1 MVFGSNMLHTLIIWP
16 NAMNKEQFILNDLKK
31 SFKIKRFFSMNW
43 TKEEFLK
50 NLYIFYASMDAAKLD
65 TIAYKNMIANKVK
78 VNGTGIFDVL
88 VVEDPQ
94 PKIEHT
100 KTIGGECDANA
111 NIYAKKTYYRSL
123 TKPGYKIHSSNNTEE
138 TTRDLLS
145 LFNLTVDEFE
155 KKYPGYD
162 ERPIV
167 YPSMSR
173 GIVGGFNTI
182 YDFFKTLNHNIK
194 YCVLRGF
201 EELPEKY
208 PIDGGD
214 IDILVE
220 DKRFFKYLTDGQK
233 VYPEAY
239 RIQYTVNIAGKPVK
253 IDVRNVGDNYYC
265 NKWEK
270 DILERR
276 QLVNGI
282 YVPCNDDYKYSL
294 LYHCLLQKKSISPKY
309 TDIFKS
315 FNLIGTT
322 DYLLDELSKYMVS
335 HMYEFVT
342 PSDLKVYSNV
352 ENIEKLTGKKIK
364 KLGGILNGQ
373 MYKFIDCV
381 YERKNSFIKYGIS
394 NVIDSEKKVLGGM
407 YTQYFPRVLAYGTD
421 GSFSK
426 FEMTRMPGVQL
437 DKLKSS
443 PNFLN
448 TNGDKIFNSLLDIL
462 ITLLDNNVI
471 HRDVTA
477 NNIMVDTTTLKVGLV
492 DFGWGEY
499 ITNMDKGLQPT
510 PLKKYR
516 PDDGFS
522 DPYAMGVVIDEIF
535 GNRYKNKTDILKT
548 IHHKDYKN
556 PARIKEIIRLLYI

>member
-1 MVFGSNMLHTLIIWP
+1 MLHTLIIWP

-88 VVEDPQ
+88 VVEDSK

-100 KTIGGECDANA
+100 KTIGGECDANS

-173 GIVGGFNTI
+173 GIAGGFNTI

-208 PIDGGD
+208 PVDGGD

-239 RIQYTVNIAGKPVK
+239 RIQYTVNIAGKPVN

-265 NKWEK
+265 KKWEN

-315 FNLIGTT
+315 FNLIGNT
-322 DYLLDELSKYMVS
+322 DYLLDELSKYMIRN
-335 HMYEFVT
+335 MYEFVS
-342 PSDLKVYSNV
+342 PSDIKVYSNTD
-352 ENIEKLTGKKIK
+352 NINALTGKKIK
-364 KLGGILNGQ
+364 TLGGILNGVRYQ
-373 MYKFIDCV
+373 FIDDV
-381 YERKNSFIKYGIS
+381 HERKNSFIKYGIS
-394 NVIDSEKKVLGGM
+394 MVIDNEKKILGGM
-407 YTQYFPRVLAYGTD
+407 YSSHFPRVLAYGTD
-421 GSFSK
+421 GQFSK
-426 FEMTRMPGVQL
+426 FEMRRVDGVRL
-437 DKLKSS
+437 DKLKNS

-448 TNGDKIFNSLLDIL
+448 VNGDKIFNGLLDVL
-462 ITLLDNNVI
+462 IDLLDNNVI
-471 HRDVTA
+471 HRDIIGHNLLV
-477 NNIMVDTTTLKVGLV
+477 NTTTFNIGLI

-499 ITNMDKGLQPT
+499 ITSMDKGIKPT
-510 PLKKYR
+510 PEKKYR

-535 GNRYKNKTDILKT
+535 GTRYKNKTDILRT

-556 PARIKEIIRLLYI
+556 PSEIRNKIKSLYI